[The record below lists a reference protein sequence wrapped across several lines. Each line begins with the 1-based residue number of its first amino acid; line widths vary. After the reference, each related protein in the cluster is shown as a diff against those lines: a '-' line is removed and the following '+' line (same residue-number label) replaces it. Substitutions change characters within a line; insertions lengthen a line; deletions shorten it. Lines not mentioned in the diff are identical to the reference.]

1 MTGNLKEEI
10 KQTRPFASLET
21 EAFLN
26 LKRTCA
32 LFEQQLT
39 ELLKPYNL
47 TPTQYNVLRILRGA
61 GAEGLCRYEVGDRL
75 VAPGPDVTRLLDR
88 LEKGGVVVRVR
99 AEEDHRLV
107 KASITKEGLDVLA
120 SLDDP
125 IRRLH
130 VTQFGHLGKDGI
142 RDLID
147 LLTNARLNPEP
158 QTA

>member
-1 MTGNLKEEI
+1 MTADLRNEI
-10 KQTRPFASLET
+10 KQSRPFVGLET

-26 LKRTCA
+26 LKRTAA
-32 LFEQQLT
+32 LFDQQLT
-39 ELLKPYNL
+39 EMLKPYSL

-61 GAEGLCRYEVGDRL
+61 GTEGLCRYEVGDRL

-88 LEKGGVVVRVR
+88 LEKAKLVIRVR
-99 AEEDHRLV
+99 ADEDHRLV
-107 KASITKEGLDVLA
+107 KASITNEGLELLA

-130 VTQFGHLGKDGI
+130 VTQFGHLGKNGI
-142 RDLID
+142 RELID

-158 QTA
+158 EAI